1 MSADADRL
9 EHLAALRDGVL
20 AEMAEADLEYSR
32 LRMQV
37 ERMESDQ
44 RIGRPA
50 AAEYAEAKGRLLP
63 AAEGRVLELFRD
75 LLKLE
80 DKINAG
86 RAARGA

>member
-1 MSADADRL
+1 M
-9 EHLAALRDGVL
+9 AA
-20 AEMAEADLEYSR
+20 ADLEYSHM
-32 LRMQV
+32 RMRV

-50 AAEYAEAKGRLLP
+50 AAEYAEAKGRHLP
-63 AAEGRVLELFRD
+63 AAEGRVLELFRE

-80 DKINAG
+80 DKINDD